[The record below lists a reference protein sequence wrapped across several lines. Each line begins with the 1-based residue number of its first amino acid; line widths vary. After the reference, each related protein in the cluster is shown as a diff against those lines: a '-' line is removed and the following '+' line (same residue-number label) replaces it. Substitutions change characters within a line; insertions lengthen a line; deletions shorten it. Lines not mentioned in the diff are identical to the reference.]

1 MLYLFSCETK
11 EKCFLLSDRRQMGP
25 PIIFM
30 KIPKTPNKKAQ
41 VQVIQAMNIKKL
53 HQRDTGVLYHM
64 PLPHHH
70 HRHHTLH
77 HLYSWQFKVRVL
89 RKAISLLQ
97 LATETRI
104 GSGTF
109 CNTAA
114 SSVQGNRP
122 LQKNIIPLSFFVTV

>member
-1 MLYLFSCETK
+1 
-11 EKCFLLSDRRQMGP
+11 MGP

-41 VQVIQAMNIKKL
+41 VIQAMNITQTRR

-64 PLPHHH
+64 PLPH
-70 HRHHTLH
+70 HHTLH

-97 LATETRI
+97 LATFNRDADRI
-104 GSGTF
+104 GD
-109 CNTAA
+109 
-114 SSVQGNRP
+114 V
-122 LQKNIIPLSFFVTV
+122 L